1 MLEFEL
7 SFFNFWLFILEL
19 CCDYQ
24 LNCYMEQA
32 FSWCFLHVLYQE
44 KHLIYRLYS
53 SEQITSIWHSGTVF
67 RKTLSQSAGCFCL
80 GCQLNIF
87 LNANRKKIHGV
98 CDKVIIINFYKSF
111 VKFYKLHFKSQLCGK
126 WSMFNAINQKEIDL

>member
-19 CCDYQ
+19 CCDYR

-32 FSWCFLHVLYQE
+32 FSLCFLHVLYQE
-44 KHLIYRLYS
+44 KHLIYRLDS
-53 SEQITSIWHSGTVF
+53 SEQITSIWHYGTVF

-87 LNANRKKIHGV
+87 LNANRNKNTWCMWQGYYN
-98 CDKVIIINFYKSF
+98 NFYKSF

-126 WSMFNAINQKEIDL
+126 WSMFNAIKQKEIDL